1 MIRTYHP
8 TDRAAL
14 LALLQLHIPG
24 YFAPSEADDFATY
37 LACEIEDYFV
47 FEADGQILGAGGIN
61 YFLTEKTARLSW
73 DLVHPDYQGQGI
85 GKALTLHRINL
96 IRSYPGIEQIVV
108 RTTQLAHVFYHKL
121 GFTLEKTEKDFW
133 APGFDLYQMRMA
145 AQPMPSLEAS
155 VSASLDGGHEG
166 LFPYL
171 PYILQDLW
179 EMGTDPAL
187 IIRLV
192 REHVAKPAGC
202 RVLDLGCGK
211 GAVSIRLA
219 QELGC
224 RCHGI
229 DALPAFIAEA
239 EHQAAEYQVDHL
251 CTFETGDIRERIKAL
266 PRYELIVLG
275 AIGPVLGDYYATLTA
290 LSRCLEPGGL
300 IFIDDGYVA
309 DDSPYVHQDAL
320 KRADLLRQIE
330 AAKMRLVAEVL
341 IAPEQIRSAN
351 ALIYQ
356 KLKVRCR
363 ELMVL
368 YPDKRQLFE
377 GYLQEQEAENEALE
391 QELVCG
397 VLVLTGSA

>member
-1 MIRTYHP
+1 MIRPYHP

-14 LALLQLHIPG
+14 LALLQLHIPR
-24 YFAPSEADDFATY
+24 YFAPAEADDFASY
-37 LACEIEDYFV
+37 LDRELEDYFV

-61 YFLTEKTARLSW
+61 YFWEEKTARLSW
-73 DLVHPDYQGQGI
+73 DIVHPGHQGQGI
-85 GKALTLHRINL
+85 GKALALHRLGI
-96 IRSYPGIEQIVV
+96 IRSHPGIEQIVV
-108 RTTQLAHVFYHKL
+108 RTTQLAHAFYHQL
-121 GFTLEKTEKDFW
+121 GFVLEKMEKDYW

-192 REHVAKPAGC
+192 REHVAEPVRC

-239 EHQAAEYQVDHL
+239 QAKAAEYQLAHL
-251 CTFETGDIRERIKAL
+251 CTFETGDIRERVGSL
-266 PRYELIVLG
+266 PGYDVIVLG
-275 AIGPVLGDYYATLTA
+275 AIGPVLGDYYTTLTA
-290 LSRCLEPGGL
+290 LGRCLEPGGL
-300 IFIDDGYVA
+300 IFIDDCYVA
-309 DDSPYVHQDAL
+309 DESAYTHPIAQ
-320 KRADLLRQIE
+320 KRADILQQAE
-330 AAKMRLVAEVL
+330 AASMKILDEL
-341 IAPEQIRSAN
+341 PIAPELVSNAN
-351 ALIYQ
+351 DIIYK
-356 KLKVRCR
+356 KLKARCL
-363 ELMVL
+363 ELMDL
-368 YPDKRQLFE
+368 YPDKRSLFE
-377 GYLQEQEAENEALE
+377 SYLQEQEAENKALE
-391 QELVCG
+391 RELVG
-397 VLVLTGSA
+397 VVLVLAGSA